1 MDVKTLCLGVL
12 SMGEASGYEIRKV
25 FEAAFSHFYVAGF
38 GSIYPALAA
47 LAEEGYVS
55 CSDVEQSKR
64 PAKKVYRIT
73 PSGLAC
79 FRQALASSYP
89 HHRIR
94 SDFMVL
100 TVFAHMQ
107 TPERM
112 SEVLE
117 QRIEEIE
124 RQLAQID
131 SDREAPMAN
140 RPGVAFTAG
149 YARCVLE
156 AGREYIRQ
164 HRNELLQSLS
174 AQEVKP

>member
-25 FEAAFSHFYVAGF
+25 FEEAFSHFYVAGF

-47 LAEEGYVS
+47 LAEEGHVS
-55 CSDVEQSKR
+55 CSDVEQARR

-73 PSGLAC
+73 PSGQAC
-79 FRQALASSYP
+79 FRQALASAYP

-100 TVFAHMQ
+100 TVFAHLQ
-107 TPERM
+107 TPERV

-117 QRIEEIE
+117 QRVAEIDQ
-124 RQLAQID
+124 QLARID
-131 SDREAPMAN
+131 KERAAPMAN
-140 RPGVAFTAG
+140 SPGVEFTAG

-156 AGREYIRQ
+156 AGREYIRR
-164 HRNELLQSLS
+164 HRHELLQALC
-174 AQEVKP
+174 AQEVKS